1 MTSIFNDSPI
11 HFWNGHRTWPISQNG
26 MLVKAELLLSFCLS
40 GGELCCTYSWAS
52 GRAWVSD
59 CRLWER
65 QWALAT
71 RASPDQTTARWILCK
86 CNAMLAFCQR
96 TDKYI
101 GGMILAYHRHS
112 RDVSYQRLSCP
123 ICGNMTHFLHN
134 IMQKKMPRVL
144 YLLLLNSQWS
154 YIYKMLSQL

>member
-1 MTSIFNDSPI
+1 
-11 HFWNGHRTWPISQNG
+11 

-40 GGELCCTYSWAS
+40 GGELCCTYSWAF

-59 CRLWER
+59 RRLWER

-86 CNAMLAFCQR
+86 CNAMLAFCQG

-123 ICGNMTHFLHN
+123 ICV
-134 IMQKKMPRVL
+134 MQKKMPRVL
-144 YLLLLNSQWS
+144 YLLLLNSQWR
-154 YIYKMLSQL
+154 YIYKNTFPIIVLTWLTSADYSNTHQAFHFYLPWIV